1 MTRLLS
7 PPHVSSSEG
16 LEGSAITL
24 WPSMTDLVSARTI
37 VGWCGIEVQI
47 RTGRDV
53 MPRLSHLKLSSIEL
67 ALTRE
72 MRRVH
77 PMPPAS
83 GGGSGGLG
91 PCMSCQ
97 RLLPTLAIPSA
108 PYLRTEIT
116 YLMGLLRTSPPC
128 LLTKIIT
135 VPVFASL
142 GGEKLGR
149 SESPINDLQMYL
161 CPFNPEYHFA
171 RISTLGR
178 VSTDICKRY
187 ASCERS
193 IN

>member
-24 WPSMTDLVSARTI
+24 WPSMTDFVSARTI

-67 ALTRE
+67 TLTRE

-83 GGGSGGLG
+83 GGRSGGLG
-91 PCMSCQ
+91 PCMSCR
-97 RLLPTLAIPSA
+97 RLLPTPAKPWRSPLTNRD
-108 PYLRTEIT
+108 YLPNGPVENEPALPT
-116 YLMGLLRTSPPC
+116 YLL
-128 LLTKIIT
+128 K
-135 VPVFASL
+135 
-142 GGEKLGR
+142 
-149 SESPINDLQMYL
+149 
-161 CPFNPEYHFA
+161 
-171 RISTLGR
+171 
-178 VSTDICKRY
+178 
-187 ASCERS
+187 
-193 IN
+193 